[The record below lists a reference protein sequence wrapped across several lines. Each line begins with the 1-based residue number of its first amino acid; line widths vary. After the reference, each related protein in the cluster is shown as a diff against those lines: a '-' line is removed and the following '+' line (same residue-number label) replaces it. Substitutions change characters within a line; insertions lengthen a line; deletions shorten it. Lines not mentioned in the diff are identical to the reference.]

1 MTKKYQGID
10 RITKERV
17 RQIESEGWSA
27 KHDAQY
33 SRHEL
38 ERAALCY
45 LKHACGMHPDTYS
58 RIWPWFSRWWKPS
71 DDPVRNLEKAGA
83 LVAAAIDRH
92 LHDGEPGTDEVMCK
106 SAIEDDLAHHVLRL
120 RKENNDLLDEI
131 NDLLSDLDKAQ
142 KSILV
147 RENTISK
154 MRDLQTQ
161 LYRQLVKAREERNGA
176 DAEEALKKILEYKKK
191 R

>member
-1 MTKKYQGID
+1 MNYMTKQYHEID
-10 RITKERV
+10 RITKERA
-17 RQIESEGWSA
+17 RQIVESEGCSV
-27 KHDAQY
+27 KHD
-33 SRHEL
+33 
-38 ERAALCY
+38 
-45 LKHACGMHPDTYS
+45 
-58 RIWPWFSRWWKPS
+58 
-71 DDPVRNLEKAGA
+71 
-83 LVAAAIDRH
+83 
-92 LHDGEPGTDEVMCK
+92 K
-106 SAIEDDLAHHVLRL
+106 SATEDDLAHHVLRL